1 MGLLEARQVRGD
13 VKTRKE
19 VSMKNRYW
27 ARSLVLV
34 FALSA
39 TTLSA
44 NAQAERQATI
54 DVQGSA
60 DVKVVPDEV
69 FIAFGVETSDPSLTA
84 SKTQNDER
92 VKRLLALTKEM
103 SIDPKYV
110 QTDFISIEPWE
121 HQLNDEKRTVRVEY
135 RVRKNIAV
143 TLKDV
148 PSFEE
153 LLSRALEAG
162 VNHVHG
168 IQFRTTELRKHRD
181 HINEYSGGMYSP
193 YGWWGQGSYY
203 GSNAMS
209 QVSSQ
214 SGDAASADGTIALG
228 QITVTASVS
237 VTFALQ

>member
-1 MGLLEARQVRGD
+1 
-13 VKTRKE
+13 
-19 VSMKNRYW
+19 MKNFCW
-27 ARSLVLV
+27 SKSLFL
-34 FALSA
+34 FFALCLTALSA
-39 TTLSA
+39 A
-44 NAQAERQATI
+44 AQGERQPTI

-143 TLKDV
+143 T
-148 PSFEE
+148 
-153 LLSRALEAG
+153 R
-162 VNHVHG
+162 
-168 IQFRTTELRKHRD
+168 
-181 HINEYSGGMYSP
+181 
-193 YGWWGQGSYY
+193 
-203 GSNAMS
+203 
-209 QVSSQ
+209 
-214 SGDAASADGTIALG
+214 
-228 QITVTASVS
+228 
-237 VTFALQ
+237 